1 MKYYFEF
8 LPEVERLNERK
19 EEQNKS
25 IELNSTNH
33 QIRTNEDRK
42 NQIVP
47 EPNNFQ
53 RMNSLENSVEQ
64 MNFNRLDSLE

>member
-8 LPEVERLNERK
+8 LPEVERLNEKK
-19 EEQNKS
+19 EEHNQS

-33 QIRTNEDRK
+33 QIKINEDRK

-47 EPNNFQ
+47 EPNNFH
-53 RMNSLENSVEQ
+53 RTNSLENSV
-64 MNFNRLDSLE
+64 